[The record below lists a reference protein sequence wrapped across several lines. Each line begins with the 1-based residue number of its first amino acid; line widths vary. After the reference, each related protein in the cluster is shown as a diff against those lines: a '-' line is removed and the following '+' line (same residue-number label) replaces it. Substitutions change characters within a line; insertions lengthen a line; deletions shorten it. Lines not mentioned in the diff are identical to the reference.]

1 MLQVVHEFKLK
12 MMEVRTF
19 SDLTR
24 SRKGDLE
31 GEGVDVMGL
40 CCIGS
45 QNN

>member
-19 SDLTR
+19 SDLKR
-24 SRKGDLE
+24 SRKGDLD
-31 GEGVDVMGL
+31 GVDVMDL
-40 CCIGS
+40 CYIGS

>member
-19 SDLTR
+19 SDLKR

-31 GEGVDVMGL
+31 GVGGCYGPL
-40 CCIGS
+40 LYRQS
-45 QNN
+45 K